1 MPQATISSLRDLAGS
16 LELARLMDRGI
27 KAGKVTGAIYL
38 DIRSGEIHVVSVRS
52 TLFAIGRYEELW
64 PFTEIE

>member
-1 MPQATISSLRDLAGS
+1 MLQATVSSLRDLADLLG
-16 LELARLMDRGI
+16 LARLMDRGI

-38 DIRSGEIHVVSVRS
+38 DIRSGEIHVVSARS
-52 TLFAIGRYEELW
+52 TIIAIGGYEELW